1 MPCALG
7 GLYFDQMGPTGYQNN
22 ARSYFGSRKVWPEWN
37 RLHKPLEVTGRITLR
52 YIPMDIGFPDAP
64 LVENPGYA
72 QDIKMSGLAPLE
84 FLNHCRADFKE

>member
-7 GLYFDQMGPTGYQNN
+7 GLYFDQMGPTGYQNT
-22 ARSYFGSRKVWPEWN
+22 ARSYFASCKVWPEWN

-72 QDIKMSGLAPLE
+72 QDIKIGGLAPLE
-84 FLNHCRADFKE
+84 FLNHCRADLKE